1 MILWFAAAAAVGGS
15 LAARASRRRGE
26 ASGEQV
32 PPAAAR
38 VALLSTD
45 RLDWDAKLSF
55 AALEAAA
62 GSGGT
67 LVRFSGTMPGQVAP
81 RALLANASVLGARV
95 TAAHRKAPAPHAR
108 RAVPSLTCAR

>member
-32 PPAAAR
+32 PPPAAR

-81 RALLANASVLGARV
+81 RALQANASVLGV
-95 TAAHRKAPAPHAR
+95 SPAHRKAPAPHAR

>member
-81 RALLANASVLGARV
+81 RALLANASVLGV
-95 TAAHRKAPAPHAR
+95 SPAHRKAPAPHAR